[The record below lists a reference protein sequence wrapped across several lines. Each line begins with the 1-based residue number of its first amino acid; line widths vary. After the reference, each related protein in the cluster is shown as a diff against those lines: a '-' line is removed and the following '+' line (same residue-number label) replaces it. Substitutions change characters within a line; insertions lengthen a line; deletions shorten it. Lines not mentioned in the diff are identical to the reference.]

1 MQLIPPLRRVEWLFN
16 TPSLHRI
23 HHGRNLRALGK
34 NYGAIL
40 SIWDRMFGT
49 FEPELNEADTH
60 ELYFG
65 VVPPLHSW
73 DPLWANLHHW

>member
-1 MQLIPPLRRVEWLFN
+1 MQLILPLQCVEWLFN

-23 HHGRNLRALGK
+23 HHGHNLRALSK

-40 SIWDRMFGT
+40 SIWDHMFGT
-49 FEPELNEADTH
+49 FKPKLNEADMH
-60 ELYFG
+60 ELYYG

-73 DPLWANLHHW
+73 DPLWAILHHW